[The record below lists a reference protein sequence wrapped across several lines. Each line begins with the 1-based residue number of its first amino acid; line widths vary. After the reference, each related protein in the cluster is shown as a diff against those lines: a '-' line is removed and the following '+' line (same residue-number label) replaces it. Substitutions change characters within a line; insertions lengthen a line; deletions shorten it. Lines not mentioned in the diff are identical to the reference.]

1 MKFVYLSIFLCLNLL
16 ANTAQQL
23 YDKAAEFEKAG
34 DAAAALEHYKLA
46 AKFALDAN
54 DTVKLEPASIAPSDT
69 LSDALTEEKKVAK
82 RNLGEIYE
90 SAKPYNLDEILGIKM
105 HHLNY
110 ILPISTAFKDIEGRR
125 KFETNFQISL
135 QKPVFYNLLD
145 LNETI
150 SFGYS
155 QESWWQTAK
164 SSTPFR
170 ETNYRPE
177 IFITFPT
184 NLPILT
190 SLDYLRFGLLHE
202 SNGQGG
208 ENSRS
213 WNRVYAEGKFYLSN
227 LIVIPRTWARLPDP
241 DGKDDNPDIDKYIGK
256 ADLTLAYPF
265 RGHLITA
272 MVRNNLQFDKTNKGA
287 FELGWLFPFGNSG
300 VYGYIKYFSGYG
312 ESLIDYDKHINKV
325 GIGFALA
332 K

>member
-1 MKFVYLSIFLCLNLL
+1 MKFIYILLFLCINLV
-16 ANTAQQL
+16 ASSTQEL
-23 YDKAAEFEKAG
+23 YDKAADLEKQG
-34 DAAAALEHYKLA
+34 DIKGALEYYKLA
-46 AKFALDAN
+46 AKSALDN
-54 DTVKLEPASIAPSDT
+54 NNTVKSELGAIAPNNTVVQILENSKETNDKH
-69 LSDALTEEKKVAK
+69 LWES
-82 RNLGEIYE
+82 YE

-110 ILPISTAFKDIEGRR
+110 ILPASVAFKEVEGRR

-135 QKPVFYNLLD
+135 QKPILYNVFD

-177 IFITFPT
+177 LFITFPT
-184 NLPILT
+184 KIPFLQ

-208 ENSRS
+208 EKSRS
-213 WNRVYAEGKFYLSN
+213 WNRIYAEAKFYINN
-227 LIVIPRTWARLPDP
+227 LLIIPRAWIRLPDP
-241 DGKDDNPDIDKYIGK
+241 DGADDNPDIEKYIGK
-256 ADLTLAYPF
+256 ADVTLAYPYK
-265 RGHLITA
+265 RHMLTA
-272 MVRNNLQFDKTNKGA
+272 MIRNNLQFDSTNKGS
-287 FELGWLFPFGNSG
+287 FELGWLFPFGQSG
-300 VYGYIKYFSGYG
+300 VYGYLKYFSGYG
-312 ESLIDYDKHINKV
+312 ESLIDYDRRRDKI
-325 GIGFALA
+325 GIGFALV